1 MARSSKK
8 SLLKRFLPYYKPYKK
23 MFARDLGCATVVAA
37 VELVFPLLVRM
48 LMNTSVSSETHTN
61 LRFIWLTGLA
71 ILLMRVLDVFANYYI
86 ESRGHIMGAYM
97 ETDMRMK
104 LFDKLMSLSFS
115 YYDKT
120 EVGQIMSRITTDLFD
135 ITEFAHHCPEEFY
148 LAGLKITGA
157 FIILCTVSVP
167 LTLIIFAILP
177 FMFLFAFIYNKKMR
191 KAAKLRREK
200 IGNINA
206 NVEDCLSGVRVVKS
220 FANENVERKKFDKTS
235 DEFLSAKK
243 LSYHYF
249 GVFHSGI
256 RFFDAF
262 MYLSVVVFGATFIAL
277 GKIDPSDL
285 VAFVLYISLLLTAIS
300 RIVQFTEQFQQGM
313 TGFERYVEIMD
324 TPVALKDAP
333 DAVDI
338 GKVKGDVTFEDVG
351 FSYGKDLGK
360 VLNHINLDVKAG
372 TNVAVVGP
380 SGGGKT
386 TLCSL
391 IPRFY
396 DVTEGRVLVDGKDVR
411 SVTQKSLRENIGI
424 VQQDVYIF
432 VGTVRDNI
440 AYGKPGAT
448 DEEIINAAKLAGAH
462 DFIMAL
468 ENGYDTHVGQRGVRL
483 SGGQKQRICI
493 ARVFLRDPS
502 VLIFDEATSA
512 LDNES
517 ELVVQT
523 SLEKLSKGRTT
534 FIIAHR
540 LSTIRNAD
548 VIMVLTENG
557 IEETGTHQEL
567 MEKKGEYYKLYNLY
581 ADVFSDQ

>member
-1 MARSSKK
+1 MKKEKKK
-8 SLLKRFLPYYKPYKK
+8 SQLRRFLPYYKPYGKI
-23 MFARDLGCATVVAA
+23 FARDLGCATVVAA
-37 VELVFPLLVRM
+37 VELVFPLLVRI
-48 LMNTSVSSETHTN
+48 LLNSSVSTETQAS

-148 LAGLKITGA
+148 LAGLKIIGA

-177 FMFLFAFIYNKKMR
+177 FMILFAFIYNKKMR
-191 KAAKLRREK
+191 RAAKLRREK

-206 NVEDCLSGVRVVKS
+206 NIEDCLSGVRVVKS
-220 FANENVERKKFDKTS
+220 FANENVEREKFDKTS

-262 MYLSVVVFGATFIAL
+262 MYLAVVVFGATFIAL

-338 GKVKGDVTFEDVG
+338 GKVKGDVTFENVG

-360 VLNHINLDVKAG
+360 VLNHINLEVKAG

-548 VIMVLTENG
+548 IIIVLTENG
-557 IEETGTHQEL
+557 IEETGTHREL

>member
-1 MARSSKK
+1 M
-8 SLLKRFLPYYKPYKK
+8 
-23 MFARDLGCATVVAA
+23 
-37 VELVFPLLVRM
+37 
-48 LMNTSVSSETHTN
+48 
-61 LRFIWLTGLA
+61 
-71 ILLMRVLDVFANYYI
+71 
-86 ESRGHIMGAYM
+86 
-97 ETDMRMK
+97 
-104 LFDKLMSLSFS
+104 
-115 YYDKT
+115 
-120 EVGQIMSRITTDLFD
+120 
-135 ITEFAHHCPEEFY
+135 Y
-148 LAGLKITGA
+148 LA
-157 FIILCTVSVP
+157 
-167 LTLIIFAILP
+167 
-177 FMFLFAFIYNKKMR
+177 
-191 KAAKLRREK
+191 
-200 IGNINA
+200 
-206 NVEDCLSGVRVVKS
+206 
-220 FANENVERKKFDKTS
+220 
-235 DEFLSAKK
+235 
-243 LSYHYF
+243 
-249 GVFHSGI
+249 
-256 RFFDAF
+256 
-262 MYLSVVVFGATFIAL
+262 VVVFGATFITL
-277 GKIDPSDL
+277 GKIDPADL

-313 TGFERYVEIMD
+313 TGFERYVDIMD
-324 TPVALKDAP
+324 TPVAIEDAP

-338 GKVKGDVTFEDVG
+338 GKVEGNIRFEDVG

-360 VLNHINLDVKAG
+360 VLNHINLEVEAG
-372 TNVAVVGP
+372 TNVAVAGP

-396 DVTEGRVLVDGKDVR
+396 DVTEGRVLIDGKDVR
-411 SVTQKSLRENIGI
+411 DVTQKSLRSNIGI

-448 DEEIINAAKLAGAH
+448 DEEIVNAAKLAGAH
-462 DFIMAL
+462 EFIMAL
-468 ENGYDTHVGQRGVRL
+468 ENGYDTYVGQRGVRL

-502 VLIFDEATSA
+502 VLILDEATSA

-548 VIMVLTENG
+548 VIIVLTENG
-557 IEETGTHQEL
+557 IEETGTHKEL
-567 MEKKGEYYKLYNLY
+567 MEQKGEYYKLYNLY

>member
-1 MARSSKK
+1 MKNEKKK

-23 MFARDLGCATVVAA
+23 IFARDLGCATVVAA
-37 VELVFPLLVRM
+37 VELVFPMLVRM
-48 LMNTSVSSETHTN
+48 LLNTSTDTATQAS

-148 LAGLKITGA
+148 LAGLKIVGA

-177 FMFLFAFIYNKKMR
+177 FMFVFAFVYNKKMR
-191 KAAKLRREK
+191 RAAKLRREK

-220 FANENVERKKFDKTS
+220 FANENVEREKFDRTS
-235 DEFLSAKK
+235 DDFLSAKK

-262 MYLSVVVFGATFIAL
+262 MYLAVVVFGATFIVL
-277 GKIDPSDL
+277 DIINPSDL

-313 TGFERYVEIMD
+313 TGFERYIEIMD
-324 TPVALKDAP
+324 TPVVLQDAP

-338 GKVKGDVTFEDVG
+338 GKVKGDVSFENVG

-360 VLNHINLDVKAG
+360 VLNHINLEVKAG

-440 AYGKPGAT
+440 AYGKPDAT
-448 DEEIINAAKLAGAH
+448 DEEIVNAAKLAGAH

-548 VIMVLTENG
+548 IIIVLTENG
-557 IEETGTHQEL
+557 IEETGTHREL
-567 MEKKGEYYKLYNLY
+567 MERKGEYYKLYNLY

>member
-1 MARSSKK
+1 
-8 SLLKRFLPYYKPYKK
+8 
-23 MFARDLGCATVVAA
+23 
-37 VELVFPLLVRM
+37 
-48 LMNTSVSSETHTN
+48 
-61 LRFIWLTGLA
+61 
-71 ILLMRVLDVFANYYI
+71 
-86 ESRGHIMGAYM
+86 
-97 ETDMRMK
+97 
-104 LFDKLMSLSFS
+104 
-115 YYDKT
+115 
-120 EVGQIMSRITTDLFD
+120 
-135 ITEFAHHCPEEFY
+135 
-148 LAGLKITGA
+148 
-157 FIILCTVSVP
+157 
-167 LTLIIFAILP
+167 
-177 FMFLFAFIYNKKMR
+177 MFLFAFIYNKKMR

-220 FANENVERKKFDKTS
+220 FANENVEREKFDKTS

-324 TPVALKDAP
+324 TPVALEDAP

-448 DEEIINAAKLAGAH
+448 DEEIINAAKHAGAH
-462 DFIMAL
+462 GFIMAL

-557 IEETGTHQEL
+557 IEETGTHREL